1 MSDIVYIKT
10 ISELHEIMSYE
21 KPKHPLITVIDFSKV
36 KPIQLEESVKVVSSF
51 YSVMMKG
58 AACGHMRYGRET
70 YDYQEGTL
78 FCMAPDQVITKDSSE
93 VDDGEEYSGWGLFF
107 HPDLIRKS
115 PLAKKIHDYTFF
127 SYEVNEA
134 LHLSDQEKTNLF
146 ELLNRI
152 QDEYSINLDNYSN
165 DLILSSLELFLNYC
179 NRYYGRQFI
188 TRSSHNKDVL
198 SQLESLLKDYFN
210 TDKAELSGIPTVKYC
225 AEQLHFSPNY
235 LSDLIKKESGRSV
248 QEHIHYRLI
257 EKAKTKLLSTTNS
270 VSEIAT
276 QLGFE
281 YPQYFSKIFK
291 SKTGVSPV
299 EYRNMN

>member
-1 MSDIVYIKT
+1 
-10 ISELHEIMSYE
+10 
-21 KPKHPLITVIDFSKV
+21 
-36 KPIQLEESVKVVSSF
+36 
-51 YSVMMKG
+51 MMKG
-58 AACGHMRYGRET
+58 ASCGHLHYGRET

-78 FCMAPDQVITKDSSE
+78 FCMAPDQVITTERST
-93 VDDGEEYSGWGLFF
+93 DDEAEEYSGWGLFF

-115 PLAKKIHDYTFF
+115 SLAKKIHNYTFF

-152 QDEYSINLDNYSN
+152 QDEYSINLDHYSN

-235 LSDLIKKESGRSV
+235 LSDLIKKESGKSV

-257 EKAKTKLLSTTNS
+257 EKAKTKLLSTSNS
-270 VSEIAT
+270 ISEIAN

-291 SKTGVSPV
+291 SKTGVSQV